1 MEVEVLVGIL
11 LAIQSYW
18 DIKEQKIHTCFSVV
32 GGALGFLLSMYTGR
46 ECLDVCMALVPG
58 ISFLAI
64 SWLSKECVGYGDGIL
79 ICALGFFY
87 TWNTL
92 CVLLF
97 AALLFSAGAALVLF
111 AIFKKSGNDTIPFVP
126 FLLLGWFVHMCI

>member
-1 MEVEVLVGIL
+1 MEGEVLVGIL

-18 DIKEQKIHTCFSVV
+18 DIKEQKIPTCVSVV

-58 ISFLAI
+58 ISLLI
-64 SWLSKECVGYGDGIL
+64 IGWLSGECVGYGDGIL
-79 ICALGFFY
+79 IGALGFYY

-97 AALLFSAGAALVLF
+97 AALLFSAGAALMLF
-111 AIFKKSGNDTIPFVP
+111 VVFKKSGNDTIPFVP